1 MDINWKIFKKS
12 PETLDI
18 YTADAVVTYVPTGMG
33 AKGKASIREF
43 FLQKGFGPHQLHE
56 TVHSS
61 VSSYNK
67 RIEEVEWNVTF
78 DKDNCSWLVPG
89 LEQYVSNK
97 SIVLPAVISAG
108 FERNLISS
116 IKVYWDQACVLQQLG
131 LLQQPDWP
139 IVSGKDQ
146 VNVLKSPTMPPL
158 HGLSIE
164 SNETKHD
171 EQSTYMPGRVFGPVK
186 PEDQVSR
193 SVLNVHPI
201 RPKRNIFTYEP
212 PPTRPMVAHNP
223 SILASSIKFS
233 QEDGPNH
240 GSPANGR
247 NVNGARANLL
257 TSRSDATS
265 NRRPAQQSRNIFAH
279 Q

>member
-1 MDINWKIFKKS
+1 MDINWRIFKKS

-43 FLQKGFGPHQLHE
+43 YLQKNFGPHQLHE
-56 TVHSS
+56 TLHST

-89 LEQYVSNK
+89 LEAYVLNK

-131 LLQQPDWP
+131 LISQPDWP
-139 IVSGKDQ
+139 IASGKDQ
-146 VNVLKSPTMPPL
+146 VNALKSPTMPPL
-158 HGLSIE
+158 HALSI
-164 SNETKHD
+164 SQETKS
-171 EQSTYMPGRVFGPVK
+171 QSGYNAQHTLGKVFGPVK
-186 PEDQVSR
+186 PEDQVQR
-193 SVLNVHPI
+193 SVVSIHPI
-201 RPKRNIFTYEP
+201 RPKRDIFTYEP
-212 PPTRPMVAHNP
+212 PAPRPMVAYKPQNLS
-223 SILASSIKFS
+223 SILYCK
-233 QEDGPNH
+233 DDDPGVPVRK
-240 GSPANGR
+240 GR
-247 NVNGARANLL
+247 NGARTNLL
-257 TSRSDATS
+257 ASQSDATS
-265 NRRPAQQSRNIFAH
+265 NRRPAQQPRNIFTH